1 MGNCIAVQEKVIKVM
16 KTNGEI
22 LEYRAPIKVQQLLSD
37 HAGHAVSDQLPA
49 VRHLRPDSS
58 MVSGH
63 LYYLLPSPEFDRKEV
78 EGEKQGRSGVV
89 RIKVVIR
96 KQELEVMLTK
106 GEVLSVDDLVSIS
119 QLQQKK
125 QSDDDNDNSF
135 DGNRR
140 RGWKPVLA
148 SIPEVN

>member
-1 MGNCIAVQEKVIKVM
+1 MGNCIAVQEKVM
-16 KTNGEI
+16 KTNGDI

-37 HAGHAVSDQLPA
+37 HAGHAVSDQIPA
-49 VRHLRPDSS
+49 VCHLRPDSN

-63 LYYLLPSPEFDRKEV
+63 LYHLLPSPEFDQKKV
-78 EGEKQGRSGVV
+78 EGEKQGGSGAV
-89 RIKVVIR
+89 RIKILIR

-125 QSDDDNDNSF
+125 QSDDDNNNNNSF
-135 DGNRR
+135 DGNC
-140 RGWKPVLA
+140 RGGWRPVLA